1 MVLVVQGWQET
12 TVLYCTV
19 LYCTVLQGWQE
30 TTDAA
35 LTFLL
40 RTALAKPGR
49 ENQGATPITLEPA
62 KETTRYS
69 TVHNSTVQYSTVPPG

>member
-1 MVLVVQGWQET
+1 MRWCWCGWCRA
-12 TVLYCTV
+12 VLYCNVLYFTV

-62 KETTRYS
+62 KETTRWS
-69 TVHNSTVQYSTVPPG
+69 IT